1 MPLAMGL
8 LCMGPSVGLAV
19 ARGELEADGGEEPLA
34 AKPRLHQSLRG
45 WSGGSDGG
53 PRGCRL
59 CLCKGPPPAGTVPNC
74 PTWHG
79 LLAPGPPLGK

>member
-45 WSGGSDGG
+45 WSSGSDWG
-53 PRGCRL
+53 PRGCRF
-59 CLCKGPPPAGTVPNC
+59 CLCKGPPQPVPSPTVP
-74 PTWHG
+74 HG
-79 LLAPGPPLGK
+79 MGS